1 MSNNKSFDI
10 IQNTLNSKGYK
21 SMQETLINTMKA
33 IYNNDDTLKKKYKYI
48 FVNNKPFYKIK
59 IICFVHTNGKL
70 ARQKKNNKTCLN
82 LTFYIMQMIQKTDLK
97 LNKT

>member
-33 IYNNDDTLKKKYKYI
+33 IYNNDDTLKKKYKSD
-48 FVNNKPFYKIK
+48 
-59 IICFVHTNGKL
+59 
-70 ARQKKNNKTCLN
+70 KTL
-82 LTFYIMQMIQKTDLK
+82 
-97 LNKT
+97 

>member
-33 IYNNDDTLKKKYKYI
+33 IYNNDDTLKKKYKSDDDFI
-48 FVNNKPFYKIK
+48 NAI
-59 IICFVHTNGKL
+59 
-70 ARQKKNNKTCLN
+70 R
-82 LTFYIMQMIQKTDLK
+82 KTDAKGFLTDIYKLK
-97 LNKT
+97 KKLFEYTYKDLQIIEIKK

>member
-33 IYNNDDTLKKKYKYI
+33 IYNNDDTLKKKYKSDDDFINAIRKIDAKGFKDI
-48 FVNNKPFYKIK
+48 FKGTKA
-59 IICFVHTNGKL
+59 L
-70 ARQKKNNKTCLN
+70 KNLDKRGLDNE
-82 LTFYIMQMIQKTDLK
+82 
-97 LNKT
+97 

>member
-1 MSNNKSFDI
+1 M
-10 IQNTLNSKGYK
+10 
-21 SMQETLINTMKA
+21 
-33 IYNNDDTLKKKYKYI
+33 KKYKYI